1 MGTKKNDYQGDLIE
15 WLKKP
20 QHAAAYLS
28 EAIEEGDKELFLLAL
43 RNVAEASG
51 GMSSVAEKA
60 HLNRENLYRMLSKRG
75 NPEIKSIFNLLHA
88 VGLKLTI
95 EPELKAA

>member
-1 MGTKKNDYQGDLIE
+1 MIE

-20 QHAAAYLS
+20 QNAAAYLS

-43 RNVAEASG
+43 RSEAEASG
-51 GMSSVAEKA
+51 GMSSVAEKT

-75 NPEIKSIFNLLHA
+75 NPEIKSILNLLHA

-95 EPELKAA
+95 EPEMKAA